1 MIGFGVVFFQP
12 HQQKRKKR
20 KKKKLSPASM
30 GRMWANSISE
40 PSERVLLASNLP
52 RLSEDSKML
61 RAGT

>member
-1 MIGFGVVFFQP
+1 MASFFFNP
-12 HQQKRKKR
+12 TNKREKNA